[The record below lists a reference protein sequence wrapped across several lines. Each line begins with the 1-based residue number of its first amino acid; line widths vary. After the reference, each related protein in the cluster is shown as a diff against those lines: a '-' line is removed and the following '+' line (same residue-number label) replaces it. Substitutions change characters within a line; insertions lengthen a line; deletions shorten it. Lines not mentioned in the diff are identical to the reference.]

1 MGSMATYRPADDERA
16 ALFARYKRAKNL
28 IADLDDPVKKV
39 AIEEMHA
46 GVSTKQLAEATGLSE
61 ETLRQLAR
69 GAGVARK
76 RPPTVGRDVKR

>member
-1 MGSMATYRPADDERA
+1 MSSMATYRPADDERA

-28 IADLDDPVKKV
+28 ITDLDEPVKNG

-46 GVSTKQLAEATGLSE
+46 GVSTKQLADATGLSE

-69 GAGVARK
+69 GAGVKRK
-76 RPPTVGRDVKR
+76 RPPTVGREARR